1 MRLLILQIES
11 KVITMDNYIVIYDNL
26 PYKIRGFTLYHA
38 GDDFYTI
45 ILNSR
50 MSYSCNKKTL
60 LHELKHILKGDF
72 IKYKNVQQLEYQ
84 AHI

>member
-1 MRLLILQIES
+1 MI
-11 KVITMDNYIVIYDNL
+11 DNFIVIYDNL

-38 GDDFYTI
+38 CDDYYTI

-50 MSYSCNKKTL
+50 MSYDSNKKTF
-60 LHELKHILKGDF
+60 LHELNHILKNDF
-72 IKYKNVQQLEYQ
+72 IKYKNVQEIELQ